1 MTPVARA
8 ALAVVLVAGAGPAGF
23 LIYHLVFN
31 SHPLPIRPAGAPV
44 ASAPESSAP
53 TSAPTSWPA
62 VPDAQTQTTGTHG
75 VTPLTLP
82 ETIAL
87 PDSNGKMHHLAEFR
101 GHPLVLNFWATWC
114 EPCRREIPVL
124 QALRR
129 ERAVNGVEVVGIA
142 LDHRADVVKY
152 ASDRHMTYPL
162 LIGEKGGLE
171 VVSALGMDTVL
182 PFSVFA
188 DRTGRIVTLKIGEL
202 HADEARLIL
211 DRMGDLDAG
220 RIGLPAAREQIEAGI
235 SRLNAARAAMTAASR
250 N

>member
-1 MTPVARA
+1 MPPA
-8 ALAVVLVAGAGPAGF
+8 AGPAATPVTADPSAPRARQIPDQ
-23 LIYHLVFN
+23 LPDI
-31 SHPLPIRPAGAPV
+31 PLPAPDGV
-44 ASAPESSAP
+44 LHRLSEY
-53 TSAPTSWPA
+53 
-62 VPDAQTQTTGTHG
+62 HG
-75 VTPLTLP
+75 KLL
-82 ETIAL
+82 
-87 PDSNGKMHHLAEFR
+87 
-101 GHPLVLNFWATWC
+101 LVNFWATWC

-129 ERAVNGVEVVGIA
+129 ERAGNGVEVVGIA

-162 LIGEKGGLE
+162 LVGEKGGLE

-220 RIGLPAAREQIEAGI
+220 RIGLAGGPGAD
-235 SRLNAARAAMTAASR
+235 RSR
-250 N
+250 NQPPECRPRRDDGGLAQLDPFKPDSGHSAPEAAQCPRIAVHSRRVACCTTV

>member
-1 MTPVARA
+1 MSEPGAARA
-8 ALAVVLVAGAGPAGF
+8 PGPVPGALLTIAVLLGCAGGGFLLQRLTHPARPGLYPARPAVPPAAGPAVTAVAADPSAPPARQIPDQ
-23 LIYHLVFN
+23 LPDI
-31 SHPLPIRPAGAPV
+31 PLPAPDGV
-44 ASAPESSAP
+44 LHRLSEY
-53 TSAPTSWPA
+53 
-62 VPDAQTQTTGTHG
+62 HG
-75 VTPLTLP
+75 KLL
-82 ETIAL
+82 
-87 PDSNGKMHHLAEFR
+87 
-101 GHPLVLNFWATWC
+101 LVNFWATWC

-129 ERAVNGVEVVGIA
+129 ERAGNGVEVVGIA

-162 LIGEKGGLE
+162 LVGEKGGLE
-171 VVSALGMDTVL
+171 VVNALGMDTVL

-220 RIGLPAAREQIEAGI
+220 RIGLQAVREQIEAGI